1 MLYIRAWVYK
11 VNSCLKD
18 EYLKIFRV
26 LNNDGKVL
34 QMRLKKNDIFLGK
47 SLEVLIKS
55 DIDQR
60 FDPSIYFI
68 RNLTWACASAL
79 KGKKGVSLYISPTT
93 LYFSCYSELFRDF
106 ESHSN
111 SAFENTTLSEINTIF
126 IYTCDDIVSCFTVM
140 FLITAIIDDIDN
152 LHHNELVSFQW
163 VIKISSN
170 STKHLFERKPFNSCY
185 RIWDIVNYVKT
196 VKL

>member
-1 MLYIRAWVYK
+1 MTNLFEMLYIRAWVYK
-11 VNSCLKD
+11 VNLCLKD

-79 KGKKGVSLYISPTT
+79 KGQKLPLCIYRLQRYTSP
-93 LYFSCYSELFRDF
+93 
-106 ESHSN
+106 
-111 SAFENTTLSEINTIF
+111 A
-126 IYTCDDIVSCFTVM
+126 
-140 FLITAIIDDIDN
+140 
-152 LHHNELVSFQW
+152 
-163 VIKISSN
+163 
-170 STKHLFERKPFNSCY
+170 
-185 RIWDIVNYVKT
+185 IVNYFVISTATATLHLKIQ
-196 VKL
+196 L